1 MKNILNDIYQNKH
14 HEEIL
19 KEMAHNLYS
28 EILNI
33 CKTAANYG
41 RREIIIDL
49 TELPT
54 FRWITDD
61 KVYQYL
67 DEELGNLLKSKNMP
81 MYHMSWILTAE
92 EQKIPIIT
100 ARELLEAGY
109 KVDDLGK
116 ILKILKTAKARGE
129 VADTLQAEL
138 IWIKQKFN

>member
-1 MKNILNDIYQNKH
+1 MNDEKFKWCINH
-14 HEEIL
+14 I
-19 KEMAHNLYS
+19 NLIS
-28 EILNI
+28 
-33 CKTAANYG
+33 
-41 RREIIIDL
+41 
-49 TELPT
+49 LP
-54 FRWITDD
+54 I
-61 KVYQYL
+61 Q
-67 DEELGNLLKSKNMP
+67 ECINLLKSKNMP
-81 MYHMSWILTAE
+81 MYHMSWILTPE